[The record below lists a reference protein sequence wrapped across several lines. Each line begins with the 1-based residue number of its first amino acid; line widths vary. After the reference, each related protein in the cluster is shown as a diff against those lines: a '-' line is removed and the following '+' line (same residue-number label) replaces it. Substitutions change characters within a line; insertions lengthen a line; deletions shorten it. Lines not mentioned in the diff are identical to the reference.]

1 MKTKIALGIA
11 SIAVAGLQLP
21 AFADGH
27 HPHIEVDYHE
37 QTLAQEVLYGTV
49 YDGEKLRVVTDPKG
63 AALRRSF
70 EFPIEMSV
78 VQESS
83 ISTSTPITDRY
94 EMGTFGD
101 CNGDNRIDLSDSSDF
116 HRNCTAKVT
125 AWSEEVR
132 ECMASG
138 PAMIRDL
145 TGNEVNIY
153 NSDGEL
159 LNGEIVYN
167 ASGKAVCSQFVGRAV
182 PVSALRC
189 GQVTVQQRTFS
200 TPQRTY
206 SAPAPAPVR
215 GLY

>member
-1 MKTKIALGIA
+1 MKAKIALGIA
-11 SIAVAGLQLP
+11 SVAVASLPLP

-37 QTLAQEVLYGTV
+37 QSLAQEVIYGTV

-70 EFPIEMSV
+70 EFPIELSV
-78 VQESS
+78 ATDSS

-94 EMGTFGD
+94 KMGTFGD
-101 CNGDNRIDLSDSSDF
+101 CTGDNAIDLSDADAF
-116 HRNCTAKVT
+116 HSNCTAMVT
-125 AWSEEVR
+125 AWAEEIR

-138 PAMIRDL
+138 PALIRDL
-145 TGNEVNIY
+145 TGNEVNVY

-182 PVSALRC
+182 PVSAIQC
-189 GQVTVQQRTFS
+189 SQVTVQQRGFTTPAPQETFS
-200 TPQRTY
+200 
-206 SAPAPAPVR
+206 APIR